1 MVKGTIIEEKKW
13 FYLNVSSLEA
23 SALEASALEASA
35 LEVSSLEA
43 DCKSAGTPSGIAYLP
58 NA

>member
-23 SALEASALEASA
+23 SALEASALE
-35 LEVSSLEA
+35 VSSLEA
-43 DCKSAGTPSGIAYLP
+43 DCKSAVK
-58 NA
+58 

>member
-13 FYLNVSSLEA
+13 FYLNVSS
-23 SALEASALEASA
+23 LEASA